1 MENLTGG
8 NPPVRPLPCVV
19 PCKLYFAGVQTNLSQ
34 AGKKQQMK
42 FIRCFLQPLG
52 ADRSGQWTRRINR
65 KHPLIYE
72 IREEII
78 TVLMLSAYGHYD
90 DK

>member
-1 MENLTGG
+1 
-8 NPPVRPLPCVV
+8 
-19 PCKLYFAGVQTNLSQ
+19 
-34 AGKKQQMK
+34 MK

-52 ADRSGQWTRRINR
+52 AGRSGQWTRRINR

>member
-1 MENLTGG
+1 M
-8 NPPVRPLPCVV
+8 
-19 PCKLYFAGVQTNLSQ
+19 
-34 AGKKQQMK
+34 
-42 FIRCFLQPLG
+42 
-52 ADRSGQWTRRINR
+52 DRRINR